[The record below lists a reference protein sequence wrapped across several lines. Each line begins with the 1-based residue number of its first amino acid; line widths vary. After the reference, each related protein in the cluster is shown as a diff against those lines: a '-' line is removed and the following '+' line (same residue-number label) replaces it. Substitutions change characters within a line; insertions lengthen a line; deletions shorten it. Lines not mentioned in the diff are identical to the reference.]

1 MKKILFLLTVLLS
14 GLGLGGGAA
23 YATVLLL
30 GAQAPA
36 AAAPAAAHVDDKVE
50 PSFVDAGKILAP
62 LVFADGRLSGYVQ
75 FQVQLEVPADK
86 AEFVSARLPLLLHA
100 VNMRTYR
107 TPMAAGPDGLIP
119 DLETFRKVVMAA
131 APEAFGPGVLRKVAV
146 TQANPA

>member
-1 MKKILFLLTVLLS
+1 MKKILFLLTVLLA

-23 YATVLLL
+23 FATVMLL
-30 GAQAPA
+30 GPTSGAAGAGQAET
-36 AAAPAAAHVDDKVE
+36 D

-75 FQVQLEVPADK
+75 FQIQLGVPADK
-86 AEFVSARLPLLLHA
+86 AEFVKARMPLLLHA
-100 VNMRTYR
+100 INMRTYR

-131 APEAFGPGVLRKVAV
+131 GPEAFGPGVLRKVAV

>member
-1 MKKILFLLTVLLS
+1 MMKKTLFLLAILLA

-30 GAQAPA
+30 GPREPA
-36 AAAPAAAHVDDKVE
+36 AGAHDQIE

-86 AEFVSARLPLLLHA
+86 AEFVAARLPLLLHA
-100 VNMRTYR
+100 INMRTYR

-119 DLETFRKVVMAA
+119 DIETFRKVVMAA
-131 APEAFGPGVLRKVAV
+131 APEAFGAGVLRKVAV

>member
-1 MKKILFLLTVLLS
+1 MKKILFLLVTLLA

-23 YATVLLL
+23 YATVMLL
-30 GAQAPA
+30 GPKPAGA
-36 AAAPAAAHVDDKVE
+36 AAAAHAEVE
-50 PSFVDAGKILAP
+50 PSFVDAGKVLAP

-86 AEFVSARLPLLLHA
+86 AEFVAARMPLLLHA
-100 VNMRTYR
+100 INMRTYR

-119 DLETFRKVVMAA
+119 DLETFRKVVMTA
-131 APEAFGPGVLRKVAV
+131 APEAFGAGVLRKVAV

>member
-1 MKKILFLLTVLLS
+1 MKKILFLLVTLLA

-23 YATVLLL
+23 YATVMLL
-30 GAQAPA
+30 GPKPAGA
-36 AAAPAAAHVDDKVE
+36 AAASHTEVE

-86 AEFVSARLPLLLHA
+86 AEFVAARMPLLLHA
-100 VNMRTYR
+100 INMRTYR

-119 DLETFRKVVMAA
+119 DLETFRKVVMTA
-131 APEAFGPGVLRKVAV
+131 APEAFGAGVLRKVAV